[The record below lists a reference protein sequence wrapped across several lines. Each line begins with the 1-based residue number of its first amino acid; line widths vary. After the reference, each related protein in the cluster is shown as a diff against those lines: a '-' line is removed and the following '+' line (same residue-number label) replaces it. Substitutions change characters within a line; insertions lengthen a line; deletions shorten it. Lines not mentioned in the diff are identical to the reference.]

1 MAETVGLR
9 LKSPSVLEY
18 EECNGKFVVI
28 NPIAPG
34 YIVTNSLG
42 IYVLKLCDGSRTV
55 AEVTDCLS
63 SKQSIDNQAE
73 FPRQIVSFI
82 EQAIKSNIFTT
93 ETIVPQHKPYLL
105 KSIYLNV
112 VEHCNLSCRYCYAT
126 ARKETNQRRLGL
138 ADYKRIIDE
147 TLQIIPHFSISF
159 TGGEPLL
166 SKQTLPVAQYAKSKN
181 LDTFLLTNGT
191 LINGDNVK
199 QLMPFFDHIKISI
212 DGSTAVIHDYYRGA
226 GNYEKSIKAIELLLE
241 NNADVTVAMVV
252 TRHNANDVAAMNKKW
267 GKLLNCQP
275 LFPAGNAMAKNDLTL
290 SGAEYYEA
298 LCNGAGLNPYSDIA
312 NIIEAHNENR
322 SIHKCAMG
330 DGEFSI
336 SCTGDVYPCQLL
348 HVPEYFVGNVHEQSV
363 VEIYNSERMNEFKQH
378 TVEKIEGC
386 KTCTYKLI
394 CGGACQARH
403 YYENGTIDKAGN
415 FCEYEKQGII
425 KGLLSN
431 YELVN
436 I

>member
-1 MAETVGLR
+1 MAEIVGLR
-9 LKSPSVLEY
+9 LISPSFLEY
-18 EECNGKFVVI
+18 EECDGKFVAI

-42 IYVLKLCDGSRTV
+42 IYVLKLCDGVRTV
-55 AEVTDCLS
+55 AEITDYLL
-63 SKQSIDNQAE
+63 SKQSINNYEE
-73 FPRQIVSFI
+73 FPRQMVLFI
-82 EQAIKSNIFTT
+82 EQAIKSNIFAT
-93 ETIVPQHKPYLL
+93 ETIVAQHKPYNLN
-105 KSIYLNV
+105 SIYLNMT
-112 VEHCNLSCRYCYAT
+112 EHCNLSCRYCYVT
-126 ARKETNQRRLGL
+126 TRKETNQKRLGL
-138 ADYKRIIDE
+138 ADYQRIIDE
-147 TLQIIPHFSISF
+147 TLHIAPQFSISF
-159 TGGEPLL
+159 TGGEPTL
-166 SKQTLPVAQYAKSKN
+166 SQYTLPVAEYAKSNN
-181 LDTFLLTNGT
+181 LETYLLTNGT
-191 LINGDNVK
+191 LINNDNVK
-199 QLMPFFDHIKISI
+199 QLITLFDHIKISI
-212 DGSTAVIHDYYRGA
+212 DGSTADIHDYYRGT
-226 GNYEKSIKAIELLLE
+226 GNYEKSIKAIELLRE
-241 NNADVTVAMVV
+241 NNADVTIAMVV
-252 TRHNANDVAAMNKKW
+252 TRHNANDVATMNEKW

-275 LFPAGNAMAKNDLTL
+275 LFPAGNAIIENDIVL

-298 LCNGAGLNPYSDIA
+298 LCNGAGLNPFSDIA
-312 NIIEAHNENR
+312 NIIKAHNENR
-322 SIHKCAMG
+322 TIHKCAIG

-363 VEIYNSERMNEFKQH
+363 VEIYNSKRMNEFKQH

-386 KTCTYKLI
+386 KTCTLKLL